1 MTEVSAVGKN
11 ERAVCCEVCFRR
23 CRLEE
28 GGTGACG
35 ARVCRGGRVV
45 PAGYGLLTALA
56 LDPIEKKPLRRFFPG
71 SRILS
76 AGSFGC
82 NLFCPF
88 CQNAEISRAVPER
101 TAPAPGGT
109 GQAAGGGTGRENAG
123 TRRRNDTREAEAR
136 YRDPE
141 GRIRR
146 IPLISMTPAALCRE
160 AEALRTQGNI
170 GVAYTYNE
178 PLVGYEFVRDTAR
191 LVHEAGMKNVLVSNG
206 TASPDVLHELLPWI
220 DAMNIDIKS
229 FREETYG
236 NVLGGS
242 LPMVKAFIETAAA
255 AGTHLEL
262 TALIVPGMNDSV
274 EEMRALAGWVAGL
287 DGGRGKEIPLHV
299 TRFFPRF
306 RMTDRGATPV
316 STVYRLA
323 EEAGRV
329 LRYVYVGNC

>member
-1 MTEVSAVGKN
+1 MTEVSAVVEN
-11 ERAVCCEVCFRR
+11 EKAVRCEVCFRR

-35 ARVCRGGRVV
+35 ARVCRDGRVV

-76 AGSFGC
+76 AGCFGC

-88 CQNAEISRAVPER
+88 CQNAEISRAVRER
-101 TAPAPGGT
+101 DGSDF
-109 GQAAGGGTGRENAG
+109 RE
-123 TRRRNDTREAEAR
+123 TEAR
-136 YRDPE
+136 FRDPE

-274 EEMRALAGWVAGL
+274 EEMRALAGWIAGL

>member
-1 MTEVSAVGKN
+1 M
-11 ERAVCCEVCFRR
+11 
-23 CRLEE
+23 
-28 GGTGACG
+28 
-35 ARVCRGGRVV
+35 
-45 PAGYGLLTALA
+45 
-56 LDPIEKKPLRRFFPG
+56 
-71 SRILS
+71 
-76 AGSFGC
+76 
-82 NLFCPF
+82 
-88 CQNAEISRAVPER
+88 PER
-101 TAPAPGGT
+101 G
-109 GQAAGGGTGRENAG
+109 
-123 TRRRNDTREAEAR
+123 EAR

-170 GVAYTYNE
+170 GVAFTYNE

-206 TASPDVLHELLPWI
+206 TASQAVLRELLPWI

-229 FREETYG
+229 FREETYAG
-236 NVLGGS
+236 VLGGS
-242 LPMVKAFIETAAA
+242 LSMVKAFIETAAV

-262 TALIVPGMNDSV
+262 TALIVPGMNDSE
-274 EEMRALAGWVAGL
+274 EEMRALAGWVADL
-287 DGGRGKEIPLHV
+287 DGGRGRDIPLHV

-316 STVYRLA
+316 PAVYRLA
-323 EEAGRV
+323 EEAGRF

>member
-1 MTEVSAVGKN
+1 
-11 ERAVCCEVCFRR
+11 
-23 CRLEE
+23 
-28 GGTGACG
+28 
-35 ARVCRGGRVV
+35 
-45 PAGYGLLTALA
+45 
-56 LDPIEKKPLRRFFPG
+56 
-71 SRILS
+71 
-76 AGSFGC
+76 
-82 NLFCPF
+82 
-88 CQNAEISRAVPER
+88 
-101 TAPAPGGT
+101 
-109 GQAAGGGTGRENAG
+109 
-123 TRRRNDTREAEAR
+123 
-136 YRDPE
+136 
-141 GRIRR
+141 
-146 IPLISMTPAALCRE
+146 MTPAALCRE

-274 EEMRALAGWVAGL
+274 EEMRALAGWVAGI

-323 EEAGRV
+323 EEAGRL

>member
-11 ERAVCCEVCFRR
+11 ERAVRCEVCFRR

-88 CQNAEISRAVPER
+88 CQNAEISRAVLER
-101 TAPAPGGT
+101 DGSDF
-109 GQAAGGGTGRENAG
+109 RE
-123 TRRRNDTREAEAR
+123 TEAR
-136 YRDPE
+136 FRDPE

>member
-11 ERAVCCEVCFRR
+11 ERAVRCEVCFRR

-123 TRRRNDTREAEAR
+123 T
-136 YRDPE
+136 
-141 GRIRR
+141 
-146 IPLISMTPAALCRE
+146 RE

>member
-11 ERAVCCEVCFRR
+11 ERAVRCEVCFRR

-160 AEALRTQGNI
+160 AEALRT
-170 GVAYTYNE
+170 
-178 PLVGYEFVRDTAR
+178 
-191 LVHEAGMKNVLVSNG
+191 
-206 TASPDVLHELLPWI
+206 
-220 DAMNIDIKS
+220 
-229 FREETYG
+229 
-236 NVLGGS
+236 
-242 LPMVKAFIETAAA
+242 
-255 AGTHLEL
+255 
-262 TALIVPGMNDSV
+262 
-274 EEMRALAGWVAGL
+274 
-287 DGGRGKEIPLHV
+287 
-299 TRFFPRF
+299 
-306 RMTDRGATPV
+306 
-316 STVYRLA
+316 
-323 EEAGRV
+323 
-329 LRYVYVGNC
+329 

>member
-1 MTEVSAVGKN
+1 MTEVSSVVENEKAV
-11 ERAVCCEVCFRR
+11 RCEVCFRR

-35 ARVCRGGRVV
+35 ARVCRDGRVV

-76 AGSFGC
+76 AGCFGC

-88 CQNAEISRAVPER
+88 CQNAEISRAVLER
-101 TAPAPGGT
+101 DGSDF
-109 GQAAGGGTGRENAG
+109 RE
-123 TRRRNDTREAEAR
+123 TEAR
-136 YRDPE
+136 FREPD

-146 IPLISMTPAALCRE
+146 VPLISMTPAELCRE

-206 TASPDVLHELLPWI
+206 TASLKVLHELLPWI

-229 FREETYG
+229 FREETYR

-242 LPMVKAFIETAAA
+242 LSMVRTFVEAAA
-255 AGTHLEL
+255 EAGTHLEL

-274 EEMRALAGWVAGL
+274 EEMRALAGWAAGL

-316 STVYRLA
+316 TTVYRLA

>member
-1 MTEVSAVGKN
+1 MTEVSAVVEN
-11 ERAVCCEVCFRR
+11 EKAVRCEVCFRR

-35 ARVCRGGRVV
+35 ARVCRDGRVV

-76 AGSFGC
+76 AGCFGC

-88 CQNAEISRAVPER
+88 CQNAEISRAVRER
-101 TAPAPGGT
+101 DGSDF
-109 GQAAGGGTGRENAG
+109 RE
-123 TRRRNDTREAEAR
+123 TEAR
-136 YRDPE
+136 FRDPE

-274 EEMRALAGWVAGL
+274 EEMRALAGWVAGI

>member
-1 MTEVSAVGKN
+1 MENEKAV
-11 ERAVCCEVCFRR
+11 RCEVCFRR
-23 CRLEE
+23 CRLGE
-28 GGTGACG
+28 GETGACG
-35 ARVCRGGRVV
+35 ARVCRDGRVV

-76 AGSFGC
+76 AGCFGC

-88 CQNAEISRAVPER
+88 CQNAEISRAVLER
-101 TAPAPGGT
+101 DGSDF
-109 GQAAGGGTGRENAG
+109 RE
-123 TRRRNDTREAEAR
+123 TEAR
-136 YRDPE
+136 FRDPE

-274 EEMRALAGWVAGL
+274 EEMRALAGWVAGI

>member
-1 MTEVSAVGKN
+1 
-11 ERAVCCEVCFRR
+11 
-23 CRLEE
+23 
-28 GGTGACG
+28 
-35 ARVCRGGRVV
+35 
-45 PAGYGLLTALA
+45 
-56 LDPIEKKPLRRFFPG
+56 
-71 SRILS
+71 
-76 AGSFGC
+76 
-82 NLFCPF
+82 
-88 CQNAEISRAVPER
+88 
-101 TAPAPGGT
+101 
-109 GQAAGGGTGRENAG
+109 
-123 TRRRNDTREAEAR
+123 
-136 YRDPE
+136 
-141 GRIRR
+141 
-146 IPLISMTPAALCRE
+146 MTPAALCRE

>member
-1 MTEVSAVGKN
+1 MTEVSAVVEN
-11 ERAVCCEVCFRR
+11 EKAVRCEVCFRR

-88 CQNAEISRAVPER
+88 CQNAEISRAVRER
-101 TAPAPGGT
+101 DGSDF
-109 GQAAGGGTGRENAG
+109 RE
-123 TRRRNDTREAEAR
+123 TEAR
-136 YRDPE
+136 FRDPE

>member
-1 MTEVSAVGKN
+1 MTEVSAVVEN
-11 ERAVCCEVCFRR
+11 EKAVRCEVCFRR

-35 ARVCRGGRVV
+35 ARVCRDGRVV

-76 AGSFGC
+76 AGCFGC

-88 CQNAEISRAVPER
+88 CQNAEISRAVRER
-101 TAPAPGGT
+101 DGSDF
-109 GQAAGGGTGRENAG
+109 RE
-123 TRRRNDTREAEAR
+123 TEAR
-136 YRDPE
+136 FRDPE